1 MQRSQQPLGRS
12 LGRSPFEY
20 AAQMHRSSLEEL
32 HQQFALDRAKPMN
45 SLNEVFD
52 DDALEQVAVRIGS
65 SAHGSS
71 FAEEVSTG
79 F

>member
-1 MQRSQQPLGRS
+1 
-12 LGRSPFEY
+12 
-20 AAQMHRSSLEEL
+20 MHRSSLEEL

-52 DDALEQVAVRIGS
+52 DDAVGQVAVRIGS
-65 SAHGSS
+65 SAHGSP
-71 FAEEVSTG
+71 FAEEVSTV